1 MTNKKGEIPVCPNCK
16 RKSFYFRKDGSV
28 KCRACGYDGA
38 MEMKK

>member
-38 MEMKK
+38 MVVKK